1 MSVTPPESLGRT
13 GRGHGLPGPS
23 TATLGTGAAP
33 RASLSVRGA
42 AAVLPSVGSCWEA
55 PPSCWPRDPPPPCG
69 RSPRRDGS
77 ESRRDRKALSA
88 LPLHLPPDPPAVLEP
103 AGVPPCRRGRRARG
117 GNVAELGVTESGPE
131 ASPLSPG
138 ASCSSEVEVDF
149 VPELLWRRGGAV
161 RRDRVTQRP
170 FQGSGVADTDEPAS
184 GLVCSFQQRAPL
196 SNLCAPEEEAVGV
209 WGHRETGN
217 QVGGCGCVLLGTPC
231 NLLVLQGACSFVLGG
246 PWLFRDLIIRILR
259 MGGPGQQRGVKP
271 ILPFG
276 SGAQDL
282 HFIVGTLRSAHPSS
296 ESRVD
301 LGDLEQNSGAD
312 GGPGTTRCR

>member
-1 MSVTPPESLGRT
+1 MPGERHPAREPRKDGAGARAAGTQHRDLGHRSCS
-13 GRGHGLPGPS
+13 PGFLVCEGGS
-23 TATLGTGAAP
+23 SSSSFRRKLLGGSAELLAARPAP
-33 RASLSVRGA
+33 RADAAQGA
-42 AAVLPSVGSCWEA
+42 MAARAGATGRRCPPATAPSS
-55 PPSCWPRDPPPPCG
+55 
-69 RSPRRDGS
+69 RSPRSPRAG
-77 ESRRDRKALSA
+77 RR
-88 LPLHLPPDPPAVLEP
+88 
-103 AGVPPCRRGRRARG
+103 PPCRRGRRARG
-117 GNVAELGVTESGPE
+117 GSVAELGVTESE

-138 ASCSSEVEVDF
+138 ASCSSEVDF

-282 HFIVGTLRSAHPSS
+282 HFVVGTLRSAHPSS

-301 LGDLEQNSGAD
+301 LGDLEQDSGAD

>member
-1 MSVTPPESLGRT
+1 MPGERHPAREPRKDGAGARAAGTQHRDLGHRS
-13 GRGHGLPGPS
+13 RSPGFLVCEGGS
-23 TATLGTGAAP
+23 SSSSFRRKLLGGSAELLAARPAP
-33 RASLSVRGA
+33 RADAAQGA
-42 AAVLPSVGSCWEA
+42 TAARAGATGRRCPPATAPSS
-55 PPSCWPRDPPPPCG
+55 
-69 RSPRRDGS
+69 RSPRSPRAG
-77 ESRRDRKALSA
+77 RR
-88 LPLHLPPDPPAVLEP
+88 
-103 AGVPPCRRGRRARG
+103 PPCRRGRRARG
-117 GNVAELGVTESGPE
+117 GNVAELGVTESE

-138 ASCSSEVEVDF
+138 ASCSSEVDF
-149 VPELLWRRGGAV
+149 VPELLWQRGGAV

-282 HFIVGTLRSAHPSS
+282 HFVVGTLRSAHPSS